1 MRCLLLLIAA
11 AVGVGAA
18 AGCSKPAPPT
28 LKPESVTINGVDPSG
43 LALTVTISATNPNS
57 SDLTVSDVSSHV
69 VVDKHD
75 IGTVTVPESL
85 TLPAGKT
92 TKIDVPLKMT
102 WSDLSLLAQLAVG
115 NAPVP
120 YSVDGTLDLGGSL
133 LHVGVPFHL
142 DGAIPHQQIVG
153 AISHSMPMLPR

>member
-1 MRCLLLLIAA
+1 MQRLLLLIAA
-11 AVGVGAA
+11 TAFAGA

-28 LKPESVTINGVDPSG
+28 LTPQSVAVTGVDPTG

-57 SDLTVSDVSSHV
+57 ADLSVSDVSSHV

-75 IGTVTVPESL
+75 IGTVTVPQSM

-92 TKIDVPLKMT
+92 TRIDVPVKVS
-102 WSDLSLLAQLAVG
+102 WSDMSLLAQLAVG
-115 NAPVP
+115 TAPVP
-120 YSVDGTLDLGGSL
+120 YSVDGTLNLGGSL

-142 DGAIPHQQIVG
+142 DGSIPHQQIVG
-153 AISHSMPMLPR
+153 AISHSLPMLPR

>member
-1 MRCLLLLIAA
+1 MQRTMLLIAA
-11 AVGVGAA
+11 AALAAA

-28 LKPESVTINGVDPSG
+28 LTPQSLTVNGVDPSG

-57 SDLTVSDVSSHV
+57 ADLTVSDVSSHV

-75 IGTVTVPESL
+75 VGTVTVPQSM

-92 TKIDVPLKMT
+92 TKIDVPVKVS
-102 WSDLSLLAQLAVG
+102 WSDATLLAQLAAG

-133 LHVGVPFHL
+133 LHVGVPFHM
-142 DGAIPHQQIVG
+142 DGSITHQQIVG
-153 AISHSMPMLPR
+153 AIVHSMPTLPR